1 MYQSFSRKQLF
12 AYMWWRLSKY
22 KYFRRVVLNGA
33 IRTGKT
39 DIGLS
44 RAFLDWAFDTIDNST
59 IKVKGWNRFFV
70 TGYTK
75 SNVEE
80 TVIDP
85 LIDYASK
92 KGYWTRKNGTAG
104 YVYIKRIKNGVSQT
118 MIIRYFG
125 MDNKVAFKRAQGLT
139 YHGGCVDE
147 GGLIDIKSIE
157 TLEGR
162 CITFKDYK
170 IFMTT
175 NPEGDDTHP
184 FYQNYIKGGFD
195 KGTLVITF
203 ELLDN
208 PLFTKDDEIYYKK
221 VFTPTMFLRKVKGKW
236 VRSEGAIYKK
246 FDKRHIVDLQTNFD
260 TNEYVR
266 FNIGVDYGETD
277 ATVFTLVG
285 IRKGLRGLDIIDT
298 WYHKNDD
305 YDEKAADDY
314 EDEFA
319 KWAIGW
325 KEKCRKPFQTYTEIN
340 LYRML
345 LKDIRL
351 KGVAIINKA
360 IKKPE
365 YENKKAIQER
375 INMTNMM
382 FGANMLRIHRGCK
395 ELIGALNNTPY
406 DDKGIRLDN
415 HSTNID
421 SLDSMEY
428 GSITEYKLIRNKIMR
443 NKGVSEDARV
453 TKEDR
458 VNSITYKI

>member
-1 MYQSFSRKQLF
+1 MYKTFTDKQIL
-12 AYMWWRLSKY
+12 AYLWWRYPQY
-22 KYFRRVVLNGA
+22 KDFKRIVLNGA

-39 DIGLS
+39 DLGLS
-44 RAFLDWAFDTIDNST
+44 RGFLDWAYDRIDDSP
-59 IKVKGWNRFFV
+59 IKVKGWNRFYV

-85 LIDYASK
+85 LIDYAEK
-92 KGYWTRKNGTAG
+92 KGYLVRKNGTSG
-104 YVYIKRIKNGVSQT
+104 YVYIKRIKDDKSQT

-139 YHGGCVDE
+139 YRGGAVDE

-170 IFMTT
+170 QFITT
-175 NPEGDDTHP
+175 NPEGDETHE
-184 FYQNYIKGGFD
+184 FYSHYIKGGFH
-195 KGTLVITF
+195 KKTLVLTF

-208 PLFTKDDEIYYKK
+208 PLFEQADEDYYKK

-246 FDKRHIVDLQTNFD
+246 FAKHHQVDLQTDFD
-260 TNEYVR
+260 PSEYIR

-285 IRKGLRGLDIIDT
+285 VRKGLRGLDVIDT
-298 WYHKNDD
+298 LYHKNDEYSD
-305 YDEKAADDY
+305 KAADDY
-314 EDEFA
+314 EDDFA
-319 KWAIGW
+319 KWAIEW
-325 KEKCRKPFQTYTEIN
+325 RDKCKKPFQTYTEIN

-345 LKDIRL
+345 LKDRRL
-351 KGVAIINKA
+351 AGVAIINKA

-365 YENKKAIQER
+365 YANKKAIQER
-375 INMTNMM
+375 INMTNML
-382 FGANMLRIHRGCK
+382 FGANMLRIHNGCK
-395 ELIGALNNTPY
+395 ELISSLNNTPY

-415 HSTNID
+415 KSTNID

-428 GSITEYKLIRNKIMR
+428 GSITEYKILRNKIMR
-443 NKGVSEDARV
+443 TKGVKENGKV
-453 TKEDR
+453 TKKDAT
-458 VNSITYKI
+458 NSITYKI